1 VAPQREIAQGLYEVL
16 RREHMTAS
24 IRLVLLLAMIGLCGG
39 ASADSYPDRPI
50 HIIVP
55 FPPSG
60 PASVVAEVIAPQLG
74 ERLEGKVVID
84 YQPGADGIVGSEFVA
99 KAPADGYT
107 LLLATS
113 GHVIH
118 PGTYNSL
125 PFDTETAFAPI
136 SLLLTSQYILV
147 VNPSLPV
154 DSVEELI
161 AYAKSHP
168 GRLTYASG
176 GLGGPT
182 QLAFELFKITAGFNL
197 AHAPYEGGGAALL
210 GVVTGKAD
218 VMMAPL
224 LAAMPMVSD
233 GRLRALAVSGRHRDP
248 TDPQLPTIAETL
260 PGFSAVS
267 WYGVLAPAGTP
278 TAVIRRLNT
287 ELDRIVHEPQ
297 TEKTFAE
304 IGGEAIGGPPSTF
317 VSLIHEEIPRW
328 KRVAKQAGIHIE

>member
-1 VAPQREIAQGLYEVL
+1 
-16 RREHMTAS
+16 MTAS
-24 IRLVLLLAMIGLCGG
+24 IRLLLLLAMMGLCRG

-50 HIIVP
+50 HIVVP

-233 GRLRALAVSGRHRDP
+233 GRLRALAVSGRHPDP

-278 TAVIRRLNT
+278 TAVIKRLNT

-297 TEKTFAE
+297 TQKRFAE

-317 VSLIHEEIPRW
+317 GSLIHEEIPRW

>member
-1 VAPQREIAQGLYEVL
+1 
-16 RREHMTAS
+16 MTAS
-24 IRLVLLLAMIGLCGG
+24 IRLILLLAMIGLCSG

-136 SLLLTSQYILV
+136 SLLLTSQYVLV

-154 DSVEELI
+154 DSVEELEKL
-161 AYAKSHP
+161 YA
-168 GRLTYASG
+168 
-176 GLGGPT
+176 
-182 QLAFELFKITAGFNL
+182 
-197 AHAPYEGGGAALL
+197 
-210 GVVTGKAD
+210 
-218 VMMAPL
+218 
-224 LAAMPMVSD
+224 
-233 GRLRALAVSGRHRDP
+233 
-248 TDPQLPTIAETL
+248 
-260 PGFSAVS
+260 
-267 WYGVLAPAGTP
+267 
-278 TAVIRRLNT
+278 
-287 ELDRIVHEPQ
+287 
-297 TEKTFAE
+297 
-304 IGGEAIGGPPSTF
+304 
-317 VSLIHEEIPRW
+317 
-328 KRVAKQAGIHIE
+328 